1 MVSKGLRK
9 DTASTSGVRECYF
22 RIANDDSLMMHQEF
36 CAAMVQRGIFM
47 VSHHNHFINCSL
59 TEADINHTLEIAD
72 DVFALLAKNNPDKLI
87 K

>member
-1 MVSKGLRK
+1 MPSMP
-9 DTASTSGVRECYF
+9 YF

-36 CAAMVQRGIFM
+36 FAAMVQRGIFM

>member
-1 MVSKGLRK
+1 
-9 DTASTSGVRECYF
+9 
-22 RIANDDSLMMHQEF
+22 
-36 CAAMVQRGIFM
+36 MVQRGIFM
-47 VSHHNHFINCSL
+47 VSHYNHFITCSL

>member
-1 MVSKGLRK
+1 MPSMP
-9 DTASTSGVRECYF
+9 YF